1 MKKIVMGIA
10 AIACAASMFAVDISS
25 TVKMNADIVR
35 KSKSGDNVEF
45 FAVNNK
51 DQKDSDALIFSANG
65 EKAGGQFQLWYRFDG
80 TDGLNFYKDQTKK
93 EAGTNDKDKP
103 WEDGNL
109 DTPHG
114 LRIRGV
120 NLWFK
125 PIDMIKVTVGNVSV
139 DSYKEMIFWWHGVY
153 GEKPGSWGNFGG
165 EYISGVGVKTEI
177 APIDGLNITF
187 AFMPGIDT
195 AWISTAEGSK
205 VTNFALKASY
215 SNIADLPLSA
225 TVVYA
230 DKNQNKVIGI
240 GADYGNKFG
249 AGLYAFANIN
259 IAFDKDFKFTALSV
273 DNYEKYV
280 VDALKVEAHLPVS
293 IYKNGDK
300 VGVGM
305 HASVKASYTID
316 AFTPYLVVTNEPDGD
331 AGWVFDDNF
340 ADNFK
345 ITTNVGTTFG
355 VGSANFDAYL
365 RLDFAKDTVNW
376 KVPVDITVSL

>member
-1 MKKIVMGIA
+1 MKKIVIGIA
-10 AIACAASMFAVDISS
+10 AITCAATMFAVDISS

-35 KSKSGDNVEF
+35 KSGDNVEF

-80 TDGLNFYKDQTKK
+80 TDGGKSYKDISKK
-93 EAGTNDKDKP
+93 EAGTSAGS
-103 WEDGNL
+103 WEDDNVAG
-109 DTPHG
+109 TPHG
-114 LRIRGV
+114 LRIRSV

-139 DSYKEMIFWWHGVY
+139 DSYTEKIFYWHGVH
-153 GEKPGSWGNFGG
+153 GEKPGTWGNFGG
-165 EYISGVGVKTEI
+165 DYIAGVGVKTEVS
-177 APIDGLNITF
+177 PISGLDITF

-205 VTNFALKASY
+205 VTNFALKAKY

-230 DKNQNKVIGI
+230 DKDQNKFIGI
-240 GADYGNKFG
+240 GADYGNLYG
-249 AGLYAFANIN
+249 AGLYAFANIS

-273 DNYEKYV
+273 DNYEKYS

-331 AGWVFDDNF
+331 TGWIFDDNF

-355 VGSANFDAYL
+355 VGSANFNAYL

>member
-1 MKKIVMGIA
+1 MKKIVIGIA
-10 AIACAASMFAVDISS
+10 AITCAATMFAVDISS

-35 KSKSGDNVEF
+35 KSGDNVEF

-80 TDGLNFYKDQTKK
+80 TDGGKSYKDISKK
-93 EAGTNDKDKP
+93 EAGTSAGS
-103 WEDGNL
+103 WEDDNVAG
-109 DTPHG
+109 TPHG

-139 DSYKEMIFWWHGVY
+139 ASYTEKIFYWHGVY
-153 GEKPGSWGNFGG
+153 GEKPGTWGNFGG
-165 EYISGVGVKTEI
+165 EYISGVGVKTEVS
-177 APIDGLNITF
+177 PISGLDITF

-240 GADYGNKFG
+240 GADYGNLYG
-249 AGLYAFANIN
+249 AGLYAFANIS

-273 DNYEKYV
+273 DNYEKYS

-355 VGSANFDAYL
+355 VGSANFNAYL

>member
-1 MKKIVMGIA
+1 MKKIVIGIA
-10 AIACAASMFAVDISS
+10 AITCAATMFAVDISS

-35 KSKSGDNVEF
+35 KSGDNVEF
-45 FAVNNK
+45 FAVNK
-51 DQKDSDALIFSANG
+51 QGQKDNDALIFSANG
-65 EKAGGQFQLWYRFDG
+65 EKAGGQFQLWYKYDG
-80 TDGLNFYKDQTKK
+80 TNGEKDYT
-93 EAGTNDKDKP
+93 DKD
-103 WEDGNL
+103 GI
-109 DTPHG
+109 
-114 LRIRGV
+114 RIRNV

-125 PIDMIKVTVGNVSV
+125 PIDMIKVTVGDVSV

-153 GEKPGSWGNFGG
+153 GEKPGTWGNFGG

-205 VTNFALKASY
+205 VTNFALKAKY

-376 KVPVDITVSL
+376 KVPVGITVSL

>member
-1 MKKIVMGIA
+1 MKKIVIGIA
-10 AIACAASMFAVDISS
+10 AITCAATMFAVDISS

-35 KSKSGDNVEF
+35 KSGDNVEF

-80 TDGLNFYKDQTKK
+80 TDGGKSYKDISKK
-93 EAGTNDKDKP
+93 EAGTSAGS
-103 WEDGNL
+103 WEDDNVAG
-109 DTPHG
+109 TPHG
-114 LRIRGV
+114 LRIRSV

-139 DSYKEMIFWWHGVY
+139 DSYTEKIFYWHGVH
-153 GEKPGSWGNFGG
+153 GEKPGTCGNFGG
-165 EYISGVGVKTEI
+165 DYIAGVGVKTEVS
-177 APIDGLNITF
+177 PISGLDITF

-205 VTNFALKASY
+205 VTNFALKAKY

-230 DKNQNKVIGI
+230 DKDQNKFIGI
-240 GADYGNKFG
+240 GADYGNLYG
-249 AGLYAFANIN
+249 AGLYAFANIS

-273 DNYEKYV
+273 DNYEKYS

-331 AGWVFDDNF
+331 TGWIFDDNF

-355 VGSANFDAYL
+355 VGSANFNAYL

>member
-1 MKKIVMGIA
+1 MKKIVIGIA
-10 AIACAASMFAVDISS
+10 AITCAATMFAVDISS

-35 KSKSGDNVEF
+35 KSGDNVEF

-80 TDGLNFYKDQTKK
+80 TDGGKSYKDISKK
-93 EAGTNDKDKP
+93 EAGTSAGS
-103 WEDGNL
+103 WEDDNVDG
-109 DTPHG
+109 TPHG
-114 LRIRGV
+114 LRIRNV

-139 DSYKEMIFWWHGVY
+139 DSYTEKIFYWHGVH
-153 GEKPGSWGNFGG
+153 GEKPGTWGNFGG
-165 EYISGVGVKTEI
+165 DYIAGVGVKTEVS
-177 APIDGLNITF
+177 PISGLDITF

-205 VTNFALKASY
+205 VTNFALKAKY

-230 DKNQNKVIGI
+230 DKDQNKFIGI
-240 GADYGNKFG
+240 GADYGNLYG
-249 AGLYAFANIN
+249 AGLYAFANIS

-273 DNYEKYV
+273 DNYEKYS

-331 AGWVFDDNF
+331 TGWIFDDNF

-355 VGSANFDAYL
+355 VGSANFNAYL

>member
-35 KSKSGDNVEF
+35 KSGDNVEF

-80 TDGLNFYKDQTKK
+80 TDGGKSYKDISKK
-93 EAGTNDKDKP
+93 EAGTSTGS
-103 WEDGNL
+103 WEDDNVAG
-109 DTPHG
+109 TPHG
-114 LRIRGV
+114 LRIRSV

-139 DSYKEMIFWWHGVY
+139 DSYTEKIFYWHGVH
-153 GEKPGSWGNFGG
+153 GEKPGTWGNFGG
-165 EYISGVGVKTEI
+165 DYIAGVGVKTEVS
-177 APIDGLNITF
+177 PISGLDITF

-205 VTNFALKASY
+205 VTNFALKAKY

-230 DKNQNKVIGI
+230 DKDQNKFIGI
-240 GADYGNKFG
+240 GADYGNLYG
-249 AGLYAFANIN
+249 AGLYAFANIS

-273 DNYEKYV
+273 DNYEKYS

-331 AGWVFDDNF
+331 TGWIFDDNF

-355 VGSANFDAYL
+355 VGSANFNAYL

>member
-1 MKKIVMGIA
+1 
-10 AIACAASMFAVDISS
+10 
-25 TVKMNADIVR
+25 MNADIVR

-45 FAVNNK
+45 FAVNNT
-51 DQKDSDALIFSANG
+51 DQKDNDALIFSVNG
-65 EKAGGQFQLWYRFDG
+65 EKTGGQFQLWYRFDG
-80 TDGLNFYKDQTKK
+80 TDGLNLYKDQTKK
-93 EAGTNDKDKP
+93 DAGTSAGP
-103 WEDGNL
+103 WEDSNL
-109 DTPHG
+109 NAPHG
-114 LRIRGV
+114 LRIRNV

-139 DSYKEMIFWWHGVY
+139 DSYTEKIFYWHGVH
-153 GEKPGSWGNFGG
+153 GEKPGTWGNFGG
-165 EYISGVGVKTEI
+165 DYIAGVGVKTEVS
-177 APIDGLNITF
+177 PISGLDITF

-205 VTNFALKASY
+205 VTNFALKAKY

-240 GADYGNKFG
+240 GADYGNLYG
-249 AGLYAFANIN
+249 AGLYAFANIS

-273 DNYEKYV
+273 DNYEKYS
-280 VDALKVEAHLPVS
+280 VDAFKVEAHLPVS
-293 IYKNGDK
+293 IYKDGDK

-331 AGWVFDDNF
+331 AGWIFNDKF

-345 ITTNVGTTFG
+345 LTTTLGTTFN
-355 VGSANFDAYL
+355 VGSASFNASL

-376 KVPVDITVSL
+376 KVPVAITVGL

>member
-10 AIACAASMFAVDISS
+10 AIACAATMFAVDISS

-45 FAVNNK
+45 FAVNNT
-51 DQKDSDALIFSANG
+51 DQKDNDALIFSANG

-80 TDGLNFYKDQTKK
+80 TDGLNLYKDQTKK

-103 WEDGNL
+103 WEDENL

-114 LRIRGV
+114 LRIRNV

-139 DSYKEMIFWWHGVY
+139 DSYTEKIFYWHGVH

-165 EYISGVGVKTEI
+165 DYIAGVGVKTEVS
-177 APIDGLNITF
+177 PISGLDITF

-205 VTNFALKASY
+205 VTNFALKAKY

-240 GADYGNKFG
+240 GADYGNLYG
-249 AGLYAFANIN
+249 AGLYAFANIS

-340 ADNFK
+340 AGNFK
-345 ITTNVGTTFG
+345 ITTKVGTTFG
-355 VGSANFDAYL
+355 VGSANFDACL

-376 KVPVDITVSL
+376 KVPVGITVSL